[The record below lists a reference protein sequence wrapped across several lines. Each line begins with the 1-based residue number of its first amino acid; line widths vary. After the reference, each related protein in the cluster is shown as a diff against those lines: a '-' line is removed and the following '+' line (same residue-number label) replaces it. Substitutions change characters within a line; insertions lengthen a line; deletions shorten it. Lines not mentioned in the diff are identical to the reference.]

1 MKIQNGNKPDLLD
14 SLVKTAQVK
23 PQQQKDLSVDQKKG
37 QGDSYDKVEISSKR
51 LEVQRLAEKARAQSV
66 VREERVEELKTK
78 IEDGTYNAKGQIVAG
93 SILKNNI
100 LDELL

>member
-1 MKIQNGNKPDLLD
+1 MKIQNGNKTDLLD

-23 PQQQKDLSVDQKKG
+23 PQKDPLVDQKKG
-37 QGDSYDKVEISSKR
+37 GEVGYSDKVELSSRK
-51 LEVQRLAEKARAQSV
+51 EEIEQLAAKAKTQPA
-66 VREERVEELKTK
+66 VREEKVERLKQSV
-78 IEDGTYNAKGQIVAG
+78 EDGTYNAKGQIVAA

>member
-14 SLVKTAQVK
+14 SLVKASQVK
-23 PQQQKDLSVDQKKG
+23 PQKDLSVEQRKDQG
-37 QGDSYDKVEISSKR
+37 ASYDKVELSSRKQ
-51 LEVQRLAEKARAQSV
+51 EVDRLAQKAKAQPAI
-66 VREERVEELKTK
+66 REERVESLRQS
-78 IEDGTYNAKGQIVAG
+78 IEDGTYNARGEIVAR

>member
-23 PQQQKDLSVDQKKG
+23 PQQKDVSVNQRKD
-37 QGDSYDKVEISSKR
+37 QGDSYDKVEISSR
-51 LEVQRLAEKARAQSV
+51 NQEINRLAEKAKTQSV
-66 VREERVEELKTK
+66 VREERVEELRAS
-78 IEDGTYNAKGQIVAG
+78 IEDGTYNARGKIVAG